1 MSTTKLNTIPEILE
15 DIRAGRMVVMM
26 DDEERENE
34 GDLVMAASKVRPE
47 DINFMARFGRG
58 LICLPLTRERC
69 RQLQLPLMVNE
80 NQSRFATNFTV
91 SIEAVEGIT
100 TGISAYDRAH
110 TIRTAVKPD
119 ANFQDLSQPGHVF
132 PLMAQPGG
140 VLTRSGHT
148 EASVDLAMLAGLEPA
163 AVLVEILNEDG
174 SMARR
179 PELEDFAR
187 EHGLKIGTIADLIHY
202 RMETEKSVEHVS
214 THDVV
219 TDFGPFTLH
228 TYRDLIEDRL
238 HLALMRGVVSPEESF
253 LVRVHVQNPLSD
265 VLSIQR
271 DDFGMPLRTALA
283 QVDAANGG
291 LVLVLGG
298 YKEDDEILRQIQ
310 QKPEPAM
317 KSNGDNQH
325 SRELRTYGIGAQ
337 IIADL
342 GIRKMRVLSAP
353 WKLTGL
359 AGFGLEV
366 EEYIDTLGEKTEWIM
381 KEISAP
387 ELGRDMSIA
396 VVAARFN
403 RFIVDQLV
411 AGVQDALD
419 RQGIEESRQALVWVP
434 GAFELPLMA
443 DQLASSG
450 KYDAVIA
457 LGAVVRG
464 GTPHF
469 DFVAGECASGLSEVS
484 LDHGIPVT
492 FGVLT
497 TDTVEQALERAG
509 TDEGNKGFDVAM
521 TAIEMVETMRAVKT
535 HLAGLSG

>member
-1 MSTTKLNTIPEILE
+1 MTSATKFNSIPELLDE
-15 DIRAGRMVVMM
+15 LRAGRMIVLM

-80 NQSRFATNFTV
+80 NQARFATNFTV
-91 SIEAVEGIT
+91 SIEAAEGIT

-110 TIRTAVKPD
+110 TIRTAVLPD
-119 ANFQDLSQPGHVF
+119 AEFGDLSQPGHVF
-132 PLMAQPGG
+132 PLMSQPGG
-140 VLTRSGHT
+140 VLARAGHT

-179 PELEDFAR
+179 PQLEKFAR
-187 EHGLKIGTIADLIHY
+187 EHGLKIGTIADLIRY

-214 THDVV
+214 SHEVK
-219 TDFGPFTLH
+219 TDFGPFMLH
-228 TYRDLIEDRL
+228 TYRDLIENRL
-238 HLALMRGVVSPEESF
+238 HLALMRGQVDPAQAF

-271 DDFGMPLRTALA
+271 SDFGMPLRAALA
-283 QVDAANGG
+283 RIDAEGNG

-298 YKEDDEILRQIQ
+298 NKDDEEILRQIQ
-310 QKPEPAM
+310 QKPAPAIEA
-317 KSNGDNQH
+317 SGDNRR

-342 GIRKMRVLSAP
+342 GIRKMKVMSAP

-366 EEYIDTLGEKTEWIM
+366 EEYIGPSEDG
-381 KEISAP
+381 
-387 ELGRDMSIA
+387 
-396 VVAARFN
+396 
-403 RFIVDQLV
+403 
-411 AGVQDALD
+411 
-419 RQGIEESRQALVWVP
+419 
-434 GAFELPLMA
+434 
-443 DQLASSG
+443 ASS
-450 KYDAVIA
+450 A
-457 LGAVVRG
+457 
-464 GTPHF
+464 
-469 DFVAGECASGLSEVS
+469 
-484 LDHGIPVT
+484 
-492 FGVLT
+492 
-497 TDTVEQALERAG
+497 
-509 TDEGNKGFDVAM
+509 
-521 TAIEMVETMRAVKT
+521 
-535 HLAGLSG
+535 